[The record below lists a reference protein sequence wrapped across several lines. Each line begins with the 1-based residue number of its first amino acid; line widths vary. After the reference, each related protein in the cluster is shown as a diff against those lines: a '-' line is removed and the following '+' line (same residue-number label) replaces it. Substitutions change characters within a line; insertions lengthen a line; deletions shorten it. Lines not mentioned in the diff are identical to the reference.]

1 MMDTLEQD
9 RKWHLIRN
17 DNGEWISDDNAVD
30 VSRGEALILT
40 GMSIRAKK
48 RLSFQHG
55 MEGNLWCY
63 KHEIDEILTD

>member
-1 MMDTLEQD
+1 MDTLEQD

-30 VSRGEALILT
+30 VSKEDAQRLKNLAMRANKNL
-40 GMSIRAKK
+40 SI
-48 RLSFQHG
+48 QHG

-63 KHEIDEILTD
+63 KHEIDVIIAE